1 MFCTLVSNI
10 GKYSLWNECYEPRE
24 NITKTNECD
33 LIYVLLSA
41 TSECLNIY
49 YYIINFLWWQSFNLY
64 SNMWYVAPDHSGL
77 EGEILQKSSCWKKAF
92 IYIFKKLEVIPHVK

>member
-1 MFCTLVSNI
+1 MFCTFVSNI

-49 YYIINFLWWQSFNLY
+49 YYIMNVFWWENFNLY
-64 SNMWYVAPDHSGL
+64 SKMWYVVPVGTHTNKNFH
-77 EGEILQKSSCWKKAF
+77 EQSCLVF
-92 IYIFKKLEVIPHVK
+92 IYNICLFKFKDFKYVKF